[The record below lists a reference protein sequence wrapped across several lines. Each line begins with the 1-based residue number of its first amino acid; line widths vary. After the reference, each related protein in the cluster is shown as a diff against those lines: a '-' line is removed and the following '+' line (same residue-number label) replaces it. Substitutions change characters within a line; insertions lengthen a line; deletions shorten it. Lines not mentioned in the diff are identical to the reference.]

1 MGSVKQ
7 ELDYFP
13 TYPELPFKG
22 HWGDCFRR
30 LMVAGVCTV
39 SEGLPRE
46 GSHSENLPFGYS
58 RPVSRIPEQETKS
71 VCGSDTEHLQSPLLP
86 ANPELEKMGMSHM
99 SHIYLV
105 ARDRV
110 PEAGIAGTSPDT
122 RGWTS

>member
-58 RPVSRIPEQETKS
+58 RPVSRIPEQERKS
-71 VCGSDTEHLQSPLLP
+71 VAQILS
-86 ANPELEKMGMSHM
+86 
-99 SHIYLV
+99 IY
-105 ARDRV
+105 RV
-110 PEAGIAGTSPDT
+110 PFYLPILDL
-122 RGWTS
+122 RKWV